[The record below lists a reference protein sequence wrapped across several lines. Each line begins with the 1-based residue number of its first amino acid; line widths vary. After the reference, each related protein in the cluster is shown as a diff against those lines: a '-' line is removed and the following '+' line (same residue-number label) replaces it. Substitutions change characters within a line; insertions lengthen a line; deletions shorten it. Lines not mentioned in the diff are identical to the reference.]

1 MFDLNY
7 HPAFYTPID
16 RSQRAL
22 QLCRGGRGEWV
33 KFRLRF
39 WSIKYF
45 ALRERPVRRS
55 HLLRSYRRSWPN
67 FAHISKTFSRK
78 YPENFE
84 KWSKNGSRKIWGAKI
99 FKNGS
104 SRKRYLEV
112 MGVPLK
118 GQTRNSRFFDP
129 IFGHFLTLLKK
140 VAIFEK

>member
-1 MFDLNY
+1 MSIILRFYEFHFAFTNIDPYLKNFLTY
-7 HPAFYTPID
+7 HPTFYTPID
-16 RSQRAL
+16 RSRRAL

-78 YPENFE
+78 YPEKFKKMVQ
-84 KWSKNGSRKIWGAKI
+84 KWVSKNLGSENFQKW
-99 FKNGS
+99 
-104 SRKRYLEV
+104 
-112 MGVPLK
+112 
-118 GQTRNSRFFDP
+118 
-129 IFGHFLTLLKK
+129 
-140 VAIFEK
+140 